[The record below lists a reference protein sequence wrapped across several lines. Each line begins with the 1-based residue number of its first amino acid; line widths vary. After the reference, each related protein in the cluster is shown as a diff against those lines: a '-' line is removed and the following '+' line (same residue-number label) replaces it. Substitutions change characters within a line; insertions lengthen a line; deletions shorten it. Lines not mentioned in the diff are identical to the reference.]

1 VRLLRREDAEN
12 DTTAAPNAARKT
24 SPWPVPASNAGLRSR
39 TERLAAIAGGVALGA
54 TYSFN
59 TDVPFTGLRF
69 VVADVEVA

>member
-1 VRLLRREDAEN
+1 
-12 DTTAAPNAARKT
+12 
-24 SPWPVPASNAGLRSR
+24 VPASNGGLRSR

-69 VVADVEVA
+69 VVADVDVA